1 MYRILFVCMG
11 NICRS
16 PAAEGLLR
24 DRFQREAPQWL
35 DRIDI
40 DSAGTHPYHV
50 GRSPDPRMH
59 DAARR
64 RGIDLSSMRARL
76 VKPADFAQFTHVFAM
91 DQANLRHLR
100 TLRPATAVCEP
111 ELFLDL
117 LGGSAPQDVP
127 DPYYGGVQGFDRVLD
142 LLDAGCTALMNRLV
156 VQLDLTAGG
165 EGSRNR

>member
-24 DRFQREAPQWL
+24 DRLQREAPQWF

-40 DSAGTHPYHV
+40 DSAGTHPYHI
-50 GRSPDPRMH
+50 GRPPDPRMQE
-59 DAARR
+59 AALR

-76 VKPADFAQFTHVFAM
+76 VEPADFAQFTHVFAM
-91 DQANLRHLR
+91 DQANLNHLKR
-100 TLRPATAVCEP
+100 LRPASAVCEP
-111 ELFLDL
+111 ELFLGL
-117 LGGSAPQDVP
+117 LGGSGPQEVP

-142 LLDAGCTALMNRLV
+142 LLDAGCTELLNRLHA
-156 VQLDLTAGG
+156 QPD
-165 EGSRNR
+165 